1 MSDPFAVQPR
11 IEPET
16 SNWLAHWK
24 RKKTTQKISL
34 VTMFLLASWF
44 TVQWYGQMDSP
55 MALMQAAL
63 SWVVTVHGF
72 LSGPKEQEPP
82 IALELNHP
90 LSGPAEPSKSELG

>member
-16 SNWLAHWK
+16 SRWLAHWK

-34 VTMFLLASWF
+34 ASMFLLASWF

-55 MALMQAAL
+55 VALMQAAL
-63 SWVVTVHGF
+63 SWIVTVHGF
-72 LSGPKEQEPP
+72 FSGPKEQEPP

-90 LSGPAEPSKSELG
+90 VSDPAERSESELR